1 MVKIMKNNA
10 GLWIDRANAVIVLL
24 KDGEEEIKHI
34 DSDTRNHPHSNEVA
48 DNIRLSVEKEYLKQY
63 YDEIIECVSEAESVF
78 IFGPGEA
85 KDQLKK
91 RFEANGQNGKTVIV
105 ETSDKMTEPQIAAK
119 VRDHF
124 LNHRNATN

>member
-1 MVKIMKNNA
+1 MKNNA

-48 DNIRLSVEKEYLKQY
+48 DNIRLSVKTEYLNQY

-78 IFGPGEA
+78 VFGPGEA
-85 KDQLKK
+85 KGELKK
-91 RFEANGQNGKTVIV
+91 RFEGSLNGKNVFV
-105 ETSDKMTEPQIAAK
+105 ETADKMTEPQIAAK
-119 VRDHF
+119 VRNHF
-124 LNHRNATN
+124 SQHPTATT

>member
-1 MVKIMKNNA
+1 MKNNA

-24 KDGEEEIKHI
+24 NAEGEEIKHI

-48 DNIRLSVEKEYLKQY
+48 DDIRLSVEKEYLKQY

-85 KDQLKK
+85 KNQLKK
-91 RFEANGQNGKTVIV
+91 RFESEGLKGKSVVV
-105 ETSDKMTEPQIAAK
+105 ETADKMTESQVAAK
-119 VRDHF
+119 VRNHF
-124 LNHRNATN
+124 QNYRNAAN

>member
-1 MVKIMKNNA
+1 MKNNA
-10 GLWIDRANAVIVLL
+10 GLWVDKANAVIVLL
-24 KDGEEEIKHI
+24 NSDGEEIKHI

-48 DNIRLSVEKEYLKQY
+48 DDIRLSVEKEYLKQY

-91 RFEANGQNGKTVIV
+91 RFEASDYSGKTVIV
-105 ETSDKMTEPQIAAK
+105 ETADKMTEPQIVAK
-119 VRDHF
+119 VNKHF
-124 LNHRNATN
+124 HYKNRTN